1 MSNDGVSFNWARPT
15 VHNGGANLTML
26 DGHVERVASK
36 KFWAL
41 DTSGN
46 MAHPYWYIGGSH

>member
-1 MSNDGVSFNWARPT
+1 MSDYGVSFNWARPT

-26 DGHVERVASK
+26 DGHVERVAFK

-41 DTSGN
+41 DASGN
-46 MAHPYWYIGGSH
+46 MAHPYWYIDGSH

>member
-1 MSNDGVSFNWARPT
+1 MSNDGVSFNWAHPT